1 MLVAP
6 GVYDGLSA
14 RVAAGAGAEAV
25 YMSGGAVARS
35 AGIPDIGLLTMT
47 EVLGRL
53 REIVDAVTVPVVA
66 DADTGY
72 GNALN
77 VGRTVEE
84 FERLGVAAIH
94 LEDQITP
101 KRCGHYD
108 GKELVSAAEMVGKLR
123 AAVEARREML
133 IIARTD
139 AIATEGIE
147 GAIRRAHLYAET
159 GVDAIF
165 VEAPETEEQI
175 ARVASEI
182 DAPLVI
188 NMFVGGKTP
197 LVPREKLEELGY
209 RLMIVPSD
217 LQRAATKAMQETV
230 ELLLSK
236 GDTEELSDRM
246 VTFAERDQ
254 LVGLDHYRELELR
267 FAPESQQITD

>member
-1 MLVAP
+1 M
-6 GVYDGLSA
+6 
-14 RVAAGAGAEAV
+14 

>member
-1 MLVAP
+1 
-6 GVYDGLSA
+6 
-14 RVAAGAGAEAV
+14 
-25 YMSGGAVARS
+25 
-35 AGIPDIGLLTMT
+35 
-47 EVLGRL
+47 
-53 REIVDAVTVPVVA
+53 
-66 DADTGY
+66 
-72 GNALN
+72 
-77 VGRTVEE
+77 E

-188 NMFVGGKTP
+188 N
-197 LVPREKLEELGY
+197 
-209 RLMIVPSD
+209 
-217 LQRAATKAMQETV
+217 
-230 ELLLSK
+230 
-236 GDTEELSDRM
+236 
-246 VTFAERDQ
+246 
-254 LVGLDHYRELELR
+254 
-267 FAPESQQITD
+267 

>member
-1 MLVAP
+1 EVMRARFAGEGGLLVAP

-175 ARVASEI
+175 ARV
-182 DAPLVI
+182 
-188 NMFVGGKTP
+188 
-197 LVPREKLEELGY
+197 
-209 RLMIVPSD
+209 
-217 LQRAATKAMQETV
+217 
-230 ELLLSK
+230 
-236 GDTEELSDRM
+236 
-246 VTFAERDQ
+246 
-254 LVGLDHYRELELR
+254 
-267 FAPESQQITD
+267 